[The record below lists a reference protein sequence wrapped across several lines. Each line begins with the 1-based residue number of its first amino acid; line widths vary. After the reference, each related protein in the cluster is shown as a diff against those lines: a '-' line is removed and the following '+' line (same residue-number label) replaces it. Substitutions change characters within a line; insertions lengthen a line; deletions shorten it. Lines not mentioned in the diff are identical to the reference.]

1 MTNQEHD
8 TKIPKIKF
16 KKKTMYPDQN
26 AIKSLVLSN
35 IWGTKENQLI

>member
-8 TKIPKIKF
+8 IKVLKIKL
-16 KKKTMYPDQN
+16 KKNLMDPDQN